1 MGEGRSSPGL
11 SAVVIAAAATS
22 AAAALVA
29 GCVGDVHLV
38 VVTQRGGREQGQAE
52 EFIIHITLPALF
64 FLGENVKGD
73 KGCGVFVAE
82 TAVGFVVGDVIDN
95 GT

>member
-1 MGEGRSSPGL
+1 MF
-11 SAVVIAAAATS
+11 SAIAATAAV
-22 AAAALVA
+22 AAVAIIALIA
-29 GCVGDVHLV
+29 GGIGDVHLV
-38 VVTQRGGREQGQAE
+38 IIAKGCRGEQGE
-52 EFIIHITLPALF
+52 TEKFIIHITLPALF